1 MGSMNLTEL
10 HRRTVEGWQ
19 RTLDGV
25 TADQW
30 DAVTPCT
37 EWSVRDL
44 VNHVVGEDLW
54 TQPLLSG
61 MTIAE
66 VGDRFD
72 GDVLGEDPVGSS
84 RAATIQATEAS
95 AKHLPDDGMVNV
107 SWGQITA
114 QEYVQQLAADHLIHG
129 WDLAAAT
136 GQSRDLNPELVA
148 AVAAWFAPNEDMV
161 RSAGVIAER
170 QGTSND
176 PQTDLLA
183 GYGRRAD
190 WKP

>member
-1 MGSMNLTEL
+1 MDLTEL
-10 HRRTVEGWQ
+10 HRRTVEHWEH
-19 RTLDGV
+19 TLDGV

-30 DAVTPCT
+30 NLRTPCT
-37 EWSVRDL
+37 EWDVRAL
-44 VNHVVGEDLW
+44 VKHVVGEDLW

-61 MTIAE
+61 MTVAE

-72 GDVLGEDPVGSS
+72 GDVLGDDPMG
-84 RAATIQATEAS
+84 RGHTAAAEAVSAS
-95 AKHLPDDGMVNV
+95 AKHLPERGMVSV

-114 QEYVQQLAADHLIHG
+114 EEYVSQLAADHLVHA

-136 GQSRDLNPELVA
+136 GQDRSMDPELVA
-148 AVAAWFAPNEDMV
+148 DVAAWFAPQEEMI
-161 RSAGVIAER
+161 RSAGVLGAH
-170 QGTSND
+170 QDLSGD

-190 WKP
+190 WEA